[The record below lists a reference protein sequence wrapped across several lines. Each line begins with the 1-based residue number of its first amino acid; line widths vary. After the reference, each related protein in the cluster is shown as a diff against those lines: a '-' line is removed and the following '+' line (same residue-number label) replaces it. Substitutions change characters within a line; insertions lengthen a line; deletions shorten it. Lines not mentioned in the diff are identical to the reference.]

1 MLTYAVRCQSIK
13 QTFQQFW
20 PNIIQMHIWC
30 RILYKIIFLYYIVN
44 ILCRVEY
51 QKHQLNHR
59 WNQINRICRWCE
71 KFRAHTCIEIQTYL
85 VYTRIYCKQWN
96 MILHFILHQ
105 FYANYLAL
113 AWTNVNANI
122 YLTLSVWYCLLISIC
137 LKIALVEMEETL
149 VFDFFPK
156 FLFKCIHVSQFWPKK
171 FNLHLIYYSSL
182 NKYQKSAFDACTL
195 YLRISLNHSILL
207 WSKSIMK
214 LKLFF
219 IRFLCKINYNIFAI
233 HLF

>member
-1 MLTYAVRCQSIK
+1 MHRDS
-13 QTFQQFW
+13 
-20 PNIIQMHIWC
+20 NIFGL
-30 RILYKIIFLYYIVN
+30 RSN
-44 ILCRVEY
+44 
-51 QKHQLNHR
+51 
-59 WNQINRICRWCE
+59 
-71 KFRAHTCIEIQTYL
+71 
-85 VYTRIYCKQWN
+85 CKQWN

-113 AWTNVNANI
+113 AWANVNANI

-137 LKIALVEMEETL
+137 WKIALVEIEETL
-149 VFDFFPK
+149 VSY

-171 FNLHLIYYSSL
+171 FNLHLIYNSSL
-182 NKYQKSAFDACTL
+182 NKYPKSAFDACTL
-195 YLRISLNHSILL
+195 YLRVSLDHSILL

-219 IRFLCKINYNIFAI
+219 IRFLCEINYNIFAI